1 MPSFFRKQQTD
12 NEIRMKPRFH
22 SPSYRFLETKM
33 HLSAQKIIFSCDS
46 NDESEMN

>member
-22 SPSYRFLETKM
+22 SPSYAFAWK
-33 HLSAQKIIFSCDS
+33 KIISG
-46 NDESEMN
+46 SEKDDVLLSV